1 MRRIRNLND
10 GWEFALQRGEKELTY
25 VPVSIPHDWAISSPL
40 NRDMEQGKEQGFFD
54 RWGIGWYRRNLDM
67 KKEDKICYFLC
78 FDGIYENSTIWINGR
93 ETGGRK
99 YGYSSFS
106 LDVTEILA
114 DGENEISVKVDNTQ
128 IPADRWYSGAG
139 IYRKVYL
146 LAVPETH
153 LQEENVILETAIEG
167 RDGILRIMCGIKE
180 PVKAVLSG
188 EDGRHFEGKSVLREK
203 NGVQES
209 EIMIWVPDAALW
221 SADCPRRYDLTL
233 QLVENVSP
241 DKMSGGMVVDEITFT
256 VGFRDVLL
264 TPDKGLFINGI
275 PTKLKG
281 VCLHQ
286 EAGVWGTAVTEEI
299 WRERLMEL
307 KKIGC
312 NALRLAHHIFMP
324 EMLDLCDELGF
335 YVYEECFDK
344 WTGGAYGR
352 YYETEWEKDLSCM
365 VKRDRNHPCILF
377 WGVGNE
383 VENQAYPSMLAL
395 LEKHIVKVREYDT
408 TRPVSLAMNPHFA
421 YPGRETDMAEVTDIQ
436 QFVDEMKTGE
446 IFDVDDRISQ
456 IRLIAEK
463 VDFLSCNYQE
473 QWYDRIHAAIP
484 DKAILGTETYM
495 YFRGYEEKFQNFSE
509 KIPWF
514 DVEEREFCIGGMI
527 WTGIDYLG
535 ESMGYPAKG
544 WSGALFAS
552 DMEKRA
558 MAWLYQSYWTKEP
571 VIRFAV
577 MDYSVLDEGVK
588 EHWDSPHYVEHW
600 EFPQFTKAV
609 IPYMI
614 ATNCEQA
621 EVWIN
626 DKMYLPR
633 PTAEYPNRMIT
644 GFLPYFPGKV
654 TVIGKNGGKEVCRQ
668 VVRTPGIAVKLS
680 FDGEE
685 KEILCGRLRN
695 NGMPCQVLLKVRA
708 YDVEDNP
715 VFRESAKVR
724 FCVEGP
730 AEIVGVENGDMKNW
744 EPFCGSAVH
753 LYQGRADVAV
763 RIIDTGRVRITAFAA
778 GMAMAQTVIHVAEE
792 SLRMNDACKEM

>member
-1 MRRIRNLND
+1 MRKIQNLND
-10 GWEFALQRGEKELTY
+10 GWEFALQRGEREPAY
-25 VPVSIPHDWAISSPL
+25 IPVSIPHDWAVSSPM

-54 RWGIGWYRRNLDM
+54 RWGIGWYRRKLCM
-67 KKEDKICYFLC
+67 KKKDKTRCFLC
-78 FDGIYENSTIWINGR
+78 FDGIYENSTIWVNGR
-93 ETGGRK
+93 EAGGRK

-106 LDVTEILA
+106 LDITELLA
-114 DGENEISVKVDNTQ
+114 DGENDILVKADNTQ

-146 LAVPETH
+146 LAVPEEH
-153 LQEENVILETAIEG
+153 LQEENVILETMIEG
-167 RDGILRIMCGIKE
+167 KAGILKILCGTKE
-180 PVKAVLSG
+180 PVRAVLRG
-188 EDGRHFEGKSVLREK
+188 GGKIFEERSVLRERD
-203 NGVQES
+203 GRLES
-209 EIMIWVPDAALW
+209 EIVIRVPDAALW
-221 SADCPRRYDLTL
+221 DAAHPVLYDLTL
-233 QLVENVSP
+233 QLESDGTVS
-241 DKMSGGMVVDEITFT
+241 DEITLKT
-256 VGFRDVLL
+256 GFRDVLL
-264 TPDKGLFINGI
+264 TPDKGLFINGVL
-275 PTKLKG
+275 TKLKG

-299 WRERLMEL
+299 WRERLIEL

-395 LEKHIVKVREYDT
+395 LEKHVSKIREYDT
-408 TRPVSLAMNPHFA
+408 TKPVSLAMNPHFA
-421 YPGRETDMAEVTDIQ
+421 YPGRETDMAEVKDIQ
-436 QFVDEMKTGE
+436 QFVDEMKSGE
-446 IFDVDDRISQ
+446 IFDIDDRISQ
-456 IRLIAEK
+456 IKLIAER

-473 QWYDRIHAAIP
+473 QWYDKIHAAIP

-509 KIPWF
+509 KVPWL
-514 DVEEREFCIGGMI
+514 DVEERGYCIGGMI

-552 DMEKRA
+552 DMEKRP
-558 MAWLYQSYWTKEP
+558 MAWLYQSYWKKEP

-577 MDYSVLDEGVK
+577 MDYSIPDEGVK

-600 EFPQFTKAV
+600 EFPQFTNAV

-621 EVWIN
+621 EIWVN
-626 DKMYLPR
+626 DKVYFPR
-633 PTAEYPNRMIT
+633 PAAMCLNRMIT

-668 VVRTPGIAVKLS
+668 VVRTPGMAVKLA
-680 FDGEE
+680 FDEEE
-685 KEILCGRLRN
+685 KEILCSRLGN
-695 NGMPCQVLLKVRA
+695 GGMPYQLLRKVRA
-708 YDVEDNP
+708 YDAEDNP
-715 VFRESAKVR
+715 VFRESARVQ

-730 AEIVGVENGDMKNW
+730 AEIAGVENGDMKSR
-744 EPFCGSAVH
+744 EPACGSSIH

-763 RIIDTGRVRITAFAA
+763 RITGTGRVRITAFAS
-778 GMAMAQTVIHVAEE
+778 GMAMAQAVIHMAA
-792 SLRMNDACKEM
+792 DD